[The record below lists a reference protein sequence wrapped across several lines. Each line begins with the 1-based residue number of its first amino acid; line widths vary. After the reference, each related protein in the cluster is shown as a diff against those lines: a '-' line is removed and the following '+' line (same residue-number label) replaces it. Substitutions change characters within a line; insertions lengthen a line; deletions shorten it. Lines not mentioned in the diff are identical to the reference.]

1 MQRSDPILEVKG
13 LSVSFLQ
20 YGRGMRQQLLNVVHG
35 LDLAVSEREIIA
47 VVGASGSG
55 KSLLAHAI
63 LGLLPYNAHMEGGCR
78 FRGEP
83 LDEARLRRLR
93 GKEIVLVPQGV
104 SYLDP
109 LMCVGAQLNGG
120 EKAPDS
126 RRRTRESL
134 ARYGLGEE
142 VERMYPFELSGG
154 MARRVMIA
162 AAVRNT
168 PKLVIADEPTPGLNP
183 EAARRILGH
192 FREIADEGAG
202 VLLITHDLE
211 MALTVADRV
220 AVFYAGRILEEASV
234 ADFMQEETLRH
245 PYTRAL
251 WRAMPQNGFQPLAGA
266 QPYAGEGQE
275 GCLFASRCPLRSAE
289 CTKEPPVREIGNGW
303 ARCFHAGE
311 RGKAD
316 GFDSGTNFVPV

>member
-1 MQRSDPILEVKG
+1 MQQSDPVLKVQG

-20 YGRGMRQQLLNVVHG
+20 YGRGMRQRLLHVVRK
-35 LDLAVSEREIIA
+35 LDLSICEREIVA

-63 LGLLPYNAHMEGGCR
+63 LGLLPYNAHMEGECSFLGK
-78 FRGEP
+78 P

-93 GKEIVLVPQGV
+93 GNEIVLVPQGV

-109 LMCVGAQLNGG
+109 LMRVGAQLNGG
-120 EKAPDS
+120 KRDS
-126 RRRTRESL
+126 DTRRRTRESL
-134 ARYGLGEE
+134 TRYGLGEE

-162 AAVRNT
+162 AAVRCT
-168 PKLVIADEPTPGLNP
+168 PKLVIADEPTPGLNL
-183 EAARRILGH
+183 ETAQRILGH

-211 MALTVADRV
+211 LALTVADRV
-220 AVFYAGRILEEASV
+220 AVFYAGRILEEASA
-234 ADFMQEETLRH
+234 ADFTRIETLRH

-251 WRAMPQNGFQPLAGA
+251 WRAMPQNGFESVVGTQPS
-266 QPYAGEGQE
+266 YAGESWE
-275 GCLFASRCPLRSAE
+275 GCPFASRCPLCSADCE
-289 CTKEPPVREIGNGW
+289 QEPPVRKIGDGW
-303 ARCFHAGE
+303 ARCFHVE
-311 RGKAD
+311 
-316 GFDSGTNFVPV
+316 SNEEGTECL

>member
-1 MQRSDPILEVKG
+1 MRQSDPILKVEG

-20 YGRGMRQQLLNVVHG
+20 YGHGMRQKQLHVVRG
-35 LDLAVSEREIIA
+35 LDLSVYEREVVA

-63 LGLLPYNAHMEGGCR
+63 LGLLPYNAHMEGTCS
-78 FRGEP
+78 FLGEP
-83 LDEARLRRLR
+83 LDEARLRKLR
-93 GKEIVLVPQGV
+93 GREIVLVPQGV

-109 LMCVGAQLNGG
+109 LMRVGAQLNGA
-120 EKAPDS
+120 KRDPDS

-162 AAVRNT
+162 AAVRCI

-183 EAARRILGH
+183 EAAQRILGH
-192 FREIADEGAG
+192 FREIADGGAG

-211 MALTVADRV
+211 LALAVAD
-220 AVFYAGRILEEASV
+220 
-234 ADFMQEETLRH
+234 RH

-251 WRAMPQNGFQPLAGA
+251 WRAMPQNGFEPAEGVQPDAGK
-266 QPYAGEGQE
+266 EWE
-275 GCLFASRCPLRSAE
+275 GCPFAPRCPLRDAG
-289 CTKEPPVREIGNGW
+289 CAAEPPVREIGDGW
-303 ARCFHAGE
+303 ARCFHTGLDK
-311 RGKAD
+311 G
-316 GFDSGTNFVPV
+316 GNGWL

>member
-1 MQRSDPILEVKG
+1 MRQSDPILKVEG

-20 YGRGMRQQLLNVVHG
+20 YGHGMRQKQLHVVRG
-35 LDLAVSEREIIA
+35 LDLSVYEREVVA

-63 LGLLPYNAHMEGGCR
+63 LGLLPYNAHMEGTCS
-78 FRGEP
+78 FLGEP
-83 LDEARLRRLR
+83 LDEARLRKLR
-93 GKEIVLVPQGV
+93 GREIVLVPQGV

-109 LMCVGAQLNGG
+109 LMRVGAQLNGA
-120 EKAPDS
+120 KRDPDS

-162 AAVRNT
+162 AAVRCI

-183 EAARRILGH
+183 EAAQRILGH
-192 FREIADEGAG
+192 FREIADGGAG

-211 MALTVADRV
+211 LALAVADRV
-220 AVFYAGRILEEASV
+220 AVFYAGRTLEEASA
-234 ADFMQEETLRH
+234 ADFAREETLRH

-251 WRAMPQNGFQPLAGA
+251 WRAMPQNGFEPAEGVQPDAGK
-266 QPYAGEGQE
+266 EWE
-275 GCLFASRCPLRSAE
+275 GCPFAPRCPLRDAD
-289 CTKEPPVREIGNGW
+289 CAAEPPVREIGDGW
-303 ARCFHAGE
+303 ARCFHTGLDK
-311 RGKAD
+311 G
-316 GFDSGTNFVPV
+316 GNGWL